1 MEIRFQGHA
10 LLIST
15 APFVVLKNTLHCGT
29 HGHGRGGKQNG
40 EKSEERKENGKNRT
54 MSVLCYFVW
63 IMSSTKLVFALFMNH
78 ANYDLQIIMRTHI
91 DAVSFN
97 HCVSDESSLKFIEN
111 ENYSIQ
117 SIIFF
122 LSC

>member
-1 MEIRFQGHA
+1 MEGVESR
-10 LLIST
+10 T
-15 APFVVLKNTLHCGT
+15 AKRAKR
-29 HGHGRGGKQNG
+29 GRKT
-40 EKSEERKENGKNRT
+40 EKNRT

-63 IMSSTKLVFALFMNH
+63 IMSSTKLVFAIFMNR

-122 LSC
+122 LS